1 VETRLFC
8 FFLPR
13 VLQPFYSQLSFTAR
27 DKIGVCLVCLVIL
40 FAPWDAA
47 AVTLYSGG
55 LALFALFFVISLQPC
70 EGSMLCC
77 VPIQYGCCGIPAFVE
92 QSSIIW

>member
-1 VETRLFC
+1 METRLFW
-8 FFLPR
+8 FFLSR

-55 LALFALFFVISLQPC
+55 LALFALFLLYLYNHVRAVCSAVFPFN
-70 EGSMLCC
+70 MAAA
-77 VPIQYGCCGIPAFVE
+77 GIPAFVE